1 MTDLAS
7 ISDEWWHGASPN
19 MQGGDYSWGGDE
31 EVYYDPEGNRISK
44 EDYEK
49 QFQNQDK
56 FPVEPEY
63 PEQPQFVGDP
73 TQFKP
78 MPFDPT
84 NPLMYMGS
92 GSPFHHL
99 RGGISQEHIDMLAR
113 AGNALYGDL
122 TPEKVMSGAIDAV
135 QDFLKTPEQREA
147 EKRQKAEEER
157 IQKEKEEREK
167 GSWSSILSPF
177 FHLSGGAIDK
187 YIAMAKEF
195 AKRAGYKDW
204 DSLRRADDG
213 EHKLELRG
221 VKFGRK
227 GYGDFIKYSLDEGV
241 DEARKHRDAYLS
253 RATKIKGDWAKDMY
267 SPNSLAIKILWGGG
281 YSGGMKTEAEL
292 DAMSV
297 VKLIDYGKTLGVKGL
312 DGKTKKVI
320 MDKIMSHEAKMPEVV
335 APKEEGGLTPLQLYK
350 MLLME
355 GHLEKDLIPLA
366 KKQGI
371 ERILH
376 KNKKTLVNEIYDNLL
391 ANEEIQ
397 ATDHIEKVPKVVL
410 YLFGKGEDPY
420 ALSDYDEDEEGQIE
434 LEEEEEDEDPDEVF
448 VTQYIYDTNPYL
460 VENPRAG
467 LEFKD
472 RRVFDPVADNEEMG
486 TLGDMPDIA
495 DLVRENEDE
504 GEIVEDEP
512 EEKEKLPQQELDRER
527 MLNILASLNKRV
539 GEPIIDPDTGRPRG
553 ADYQAF
559 EKKSMKEDI
568 KAITEQLKRLDSF
581 KEIEGEPPALRS
593 LRVTYGEDHDNY
605 KYWVKKFKKGEGV
618 KKWEY
623 PVKGTG
629 RPYTAEEWEKKLCK
643 GENSL
648 LAQKKQKIKERS
660 EKGKKAPAPRV
671 ASAPASDPSA
681 VKIARW
687 KDEVERLQKKVQ
699 GHRAEEK
706 RIVDFLKDF
715 MGFSSEGAKRKAEL
729 KQERLDENFKATEAQ
744 KMIYKYQEL
753 IKDEEK
759 MKGKG
764 KTILAPQDVLEGKK
778 DNPVVEEIIE
788 EPMDDTDIRQYLPN
802 AKVMR
807 YSGLA
812 RLSDIEQLLPTD
824 KSYVILLYENT
835 PGSGH
840 WVALMRYGRTIE
852 FFCSYGSKID
862 VPLRWQNPKDNAM
875 LGQTRPF
882 LSLLLNKAKGKFR
895 AIHNPV
901 AYQSSKQGVA
911 TCGAWDVMR
920 INQMKNHNQDL
931 QEFHNFMESVKK
943 ETGLTYDE
951 IVVNYVSKR

>member
-19 MQGGDYSWGGDE
+19 MRGGDYSWGGDE
-31 EVYYDPEGNRISK
+31 EMYYDPEGNPISK

-63 PEQPQFVGDP
+63 PQQPQFVGDP
-73 TQFKP
+73 TQFTP
-78 MPFDPT
+78 MPFDPN

-92 GSPFHHL
+92 GSPFYHL
-99 RGGISQEHIDMLAR
+99 RGAGAEDDETARKLAELFAPHIEKGI
-113 AGNALYGDL
+113 G
-122 TPEKVMSGAIDAV
+122 KVADGI
-135 QDFLKTPEQREA
+135 QDFFKTPEQREA

-157 IQKEKEEREK
+157 IQREKEERDAGK
-167 GSWSSILSPF
+167 WSSILSPF

-241 DEARKHRDAYLS
+241 DEARKHRDAYLA

-281 YSGGMKTEAEL
+281 YSGGGKTEAEL

-297 VKLIDYGKTLGVKGL
+297 VKLIDYGKSLGVKGL

-320 MDKIMSHEAKMPEVV
+320 MDKILGHKETEVV
-335 APKEEGGLTPLQLYK
+335 APKEEGGLTSTQLYK

-355 GHLEKDLIPLA
+355 GHLEKDIIPLA

-376 KNKKTLVNEIYDNLL
+376 KNKKTLVNEIYDNLIGV
-391 ANEEIQ
+391 EIH
-397 ATDHIEKVPKVVL
+397 AGDSTDKVPQMVK
-410 YLFGKGEDPY
+410 YLFGKAPNPY
-420 ALSDYDEDEEGQIE
+420 PD
-434 LEEEEEDEDPDEVF
+434 EEEDEDGEPDVDVKEVE
-448 VTQYIYDTNPYL
+448 YDGVRYY
-460 VENPRAG
+460 VEEPRDG

-472 RRVFDPVADNEEMG
+472 RRVFDPETDEEIG
-486 TLGDMPDIA
+486 TLGEPLWAGLAVEVADSEYDGMELTIGKPDAVIQPAPEPATKPATKYPELRPTEDYKASDGLKYERNA
-495 DLVRENEDE
+495 DGRLP
-504 GEIVEDEP
+504 EIVV
-512 EEKEKLPQQELDRER
+512 
-527 MLNILASLNKRV
+527 NA
-539 GEPIIDPDTGRPRG
+539 PRG
-553 ADYQAF
+553 VGSVKFPSGTPAEF
-559 EKKSMKEDI
+559 IEKYIASRK
-568 KAITEQLKRLDSF
+568 
-581 KEIEGEPPALRS
+581 P
-593 LRVTYGEDHDNY
+593 
-605 KYWVKKFKKGEGV
+605 KGR
-618 KKWEY
+618 
-623 PVKGTG
+623 G

-648 LAQKKQKIKERS
+648 LAQKKQKIKERA

-764 KTILAPQDVLEGKK
+764 NISGGYYDEMPRKNEMPRKTMCAVLPPQDVLEGKK
-778 DNPVVEEIIE
+778 DNPIVEEIIE

-807 YSGLA
+807 YSGLS

-862 VPLRWQNPKDNAM
+862 APLRWQNPKDNAM
-875 LGQTRPF
+875 LGQTAPF
-882 LSLLLNKAKGKFR
+882 LSQLLNKAKGKFR

-931 QEFHNFMESVKK
+931 HEFHDFMESVKK

>member
-7 ISDEWWHGASPN
+7 ISDEWWHGA
-19 MQGGDYSWGGDE
+19 G
-31 EVYYDPEGNRISK
+31 K
-44 EDYEK
+44 
-49 QFQNQDK
+49 
-56 FPVEPEY
+56 PVEMA
-63 PEQPQFVGDP
+63 QPDYYKEHRDIVNLLETTGKSLLNEAKDQKNEATAMAKKLKAP
-73 TQFKP
+73 N
-78 MPFDPT
+78 PF
-84 NPLMYMGS
+84 Y
-92 GSPFHHL
+92 HL
-99 RGGISQEHIDMLAR
+99 RGAGAEEDKETARKLAELFAPHIEKGI
-113 AGNALYGDL
+113 G
-122 TPEKVMSGAIDAV
+122 KVADGI
-135 QDFLKTPEQREA
+135 QDFLKSPEQREQ

-157 IQKEKEEREK
+157 IQREKEEREK

-187 YIAMAKEF
+187 YLAMAKEF
-195 AKRAGYKDW
+195 AKKAGYKDW
-204 DSLRRADDG
+204 DTLRRADDG

-241 DEARKHRDAYLS
+241 DEAQKHRDAYLA

-281 YSGGMKTEAEL
+281 YSGGGKTEAEL
-292 DAMSV
+292 EAMSV

-320 MDKIMSHEAKMPEVV
+320 MDKIMSHEAKMPETTQV
-335 APKEEGGLTPLQLYK
+335 ATTEPQTIKPLQLIK
-350 MLLME
+350 MLMME
-355 GHLEKDLIPLA
+355 GHLEKDIIPLA
-366 KKQGI
+366 KREGI

-376 KNKKTLVNEIYDNLL
+376 KNKKQLVTEIMEKQGDYIDDGMN
-391 ANEEIQ
+391 I
-397 ATDHIEKVPKVVL
+397 DKVPQYVK
-410 YLFGKGEDPY
+410 YLFGKAENPY
-420 ALSDYDEDEEGQIE
+420 ADEEYE
-434 LEEEEEDEDPDEVF
+434 EEEEEEEDEEEDPEEIN

-467 LEFKD
+467 LAFKD

-486 TLGDMPDIA
+486 TLGEMPEIA
-495 DLVRENEDE
+495 KLVEENETVV
-504 GEIVEDEP
+504 IVEKE
-512 EEKEKLPQQELDRER
+512 EEKKPATTFFTRREWLQRQREKMEALIKYKEKIVDGTSRDL
-527 MLNILASLNKRV
+527 
-539 GEPIIDPDTGRPRG
+539 IDPNTDRPWSS
-553 ADYQAF
+553 DKQARM
-559 EKKSMKEDI
+559 KKDARDDI
-568 KAITEQLKRLDSF
+568 KAITEQLTRLDSF
-581 KEIEGEPPALRS
+581 VEIEGEPPALES
-593 LRVTYGEDHDNY
+593 LRMTYGEDHPSY
-605 KYWVKKFKKGEGV
+605 KAWVQKFKKGEGV

-623 PVKGTG
+623 PVKGSG
-629 RPYTAEEWEKKLCK
+629 RKPVL
-643 GENSL
+643 
-648 LAQKKQKIKERS
+648 
-660 EKGKKAPAPRV
+660 P
-671 ASAPASDPSA
+671 
-681 VKIARW
+681 
-687 KDEVERLQKKVQ
+687 
-699 GHRAEEK
+699 
-706 RIVDFLKDF
+706 
-715 MGFSSEGAKRKAEL
+715 
-729 KQERLDENFKATEAQ
+729 
-744 KMIYKYQEL
+744 
-753 IKDEEK
+753 
-759 MKGKG
+759 
-764 KTILAPQDVLEGKK
+764 PQDVLEGKK

-862 VPLRWQNPKDNAM
+862 APLRWQNPKDNAM

>member
-19 MQGGDYSWGGDE
+19 MRGGDYSWGGDE
-31 EVYYDPEGNRISK
+31 EMYYDPEGNRISK

-78 MPFDPT
+78 MPFDPN
-84 NPLMYMGS
+84 NPMMYMGS

-99 RGGISQEHIDMLAR
+99 RGGFSQEHIDMLAR

-122 TPEKVMSGAIDAV
+122 TPEKVMSGAVDAV
-135 QDFLKTPEQREA
+135 QEFFKTPEQKEA

-241 DEARKHRDAYLS
+241 DEARKHRDAYLA

-281 YSGGMKTEAEL
+281 YSGGGKTEAEL

-297 VKLIDYGKTLGVKGL
+297 VKLIDYGKSLGVKGL

-320 MDKIMSHEAKMPEVV
+320 MDKILGHKETEVV
-335 APKEEGGLTPLQLYK
+335 APKAGDVTPLQLYK

-366 KKQGI
+366 KKQGV

-391 ANEEIQ
+391 ANEDIQ
-397 ATDHIEKVPKVVL
+397 ATDPIDKVPQVVK
-410 YLFGKGEDPY
+410 YIFGKGENPFTD
-420 ALSDYDEDEEGQIE
+420 
-434 LEEEEEDEDPDEVF
+434 EEEDEDGEPDVDVKEVE
-448 VTQYIYDTNPYL
+448 YDGVRYY
-460 VENPRAG
+460 VEEPRDG

-472 RRVFDPVADNEEMG
+472 RRVFDPETDEEIG
-486 TLGDMPDIA
+486 TLGEPLWAGLAVEVADSEYDGMELTIGKPDAVIQPAPEPATKPATKYPELRPTEDYKASDGLKYERNA
-495 DLVRENEDE
+495 DGRLP
-504 GEIVEDEP
+504 EIVV
-512 EEKEKLPQQELDRER
+512 
-527 MLNILASLNKRV
+527 NA
-539 GEPIIDPDTGRPRG
+539 PRG
-553 ADYQAF
+553 VGSVKFPSGTPAEF
-559 EKKSMKEDI
+559 IEKYIASRK
-568 KAITEQLKRLDSF
+568 
-581 KEIEGEPPALRS
+581 P
-593 LRVTYGEDHDNY
+593 
-605 KYWVKKFKKGEGV
+605 KGR
-618 KKWEY
+618 
-623 PVKGTG
+623 G

-648 LAQKKQKIKERS
+648 LAQKKQKIKERA

-764 KTILAPQDVLEGKK
+764 KTVLAPQDVLEGKK
-778 DNPVVEEIIE
+778 DNPLVEEIIE
-788 EPMDDTDIRQYLPN
+788 EPMDDGDIRQYLPN

-807 YSGLA
+807 YSGLS

-862 VPLRWQNPKDNAM
+862 APLRWQNPKDNAM
-875 LGQTRPF
+875 LGQTAPF
-882 LSLLLNKAKGKFR
+882 LSQLLNKAKGKFR

-931 QEFHNFMESVKK
+931 HEFHDFMESVKK

>member
-31 EVYYDPEGNRISK
+31 DVYYDPEGNHISK

-73 TQFKP
+73 SQFKP

-147 EKRQKAEEER
+147 EKRQKEEEER

-241 DEARKHRDAYLS
+241 DEAQKHRDAYLS

-335 APKEEGGLTPLQLYK
+335 APKEEGGLTALQLYK

-366 KKQGI
+366 KKQKI

-434 LEEEEEDEDPDEVF
+434 LEEEEDEEEDPDEVF
-448 VTQYIYDTNPYL
+448 VTQYMYDTNPYL
-460 VENPRAG
+460 VENPKAG

-472 RRVFDPVADNEEMG
+472 RRVFDPVCDNEEMG

-512 EEKEKLPQQELDRER
+512 EEKEKLPQQELDREM
-527 MLNILASLNKRV
+527 MLNRLKYHQKILD
-539 GEPIIDPDTGRPRG
+539 EPMIDPFTGRPRG

-559 EKKSMKEDI
+559 ERKKARESI

-593 LRVTYGEDHDNY
+593 LRVAYGEDNENY
-605 KYWVKKFKKGEGV
+605 KAWVKKFKKGEGV

-623 PVKGTG
+623 PVKG
-629 RPYTAEEWEKKLCK
+629 
-643 GENSL
+643 S
-648 LAQKKQKIKERS
+648 
-660 EKGKKAPAPRV
+660 GKKPV
-671 ASAPASDPSA
+671 
-681 VKIARW
+681 
-687 KDEVERLQKKVQ
+687 
-699 GHRAEEK
+699 
-706 RIVDFLKDF
+706 
-715 MGFSSEGAKRKAEL
+715 
-729 KQERLDENFKATEAQ
+729 
-744 KMIYKYQEL
+744 
-753 IKDEEK
+753 
-759 MKGKG
+759 
-764 KTILAPQDVLEGKK
+764 LAPQDVLEGKK

-882 LSLLLNKAKGKFR
+882 LSQLLNKAKGKFR

-943 ETGLTYDE
+943 ETGLTFDE